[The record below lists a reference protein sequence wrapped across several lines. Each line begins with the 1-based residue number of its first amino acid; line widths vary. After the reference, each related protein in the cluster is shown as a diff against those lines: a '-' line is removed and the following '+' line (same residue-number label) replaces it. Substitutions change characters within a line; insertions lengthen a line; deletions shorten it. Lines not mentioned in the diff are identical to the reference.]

1 MAKELVVRCT
11 CDACKKETSKRY
23 LVKFGIGDWDDD
35 DIMKHSITKDLCQ
48 SCYDAMIGLISGDKM
63 EKTKPV
69 TTRKVKK
76 SGGAPKVGGKLM
88 YDKDK
93 FIELIEEGHSYPEIS
108 EIMEMTYNQVAF
120 QAARL
125 KKAGVIKGAIVKM
138 GNPELEK
145 PRMETVVDKDGLVLE
160 TKIV

>member
-48 SCYDAMIGLISGDKM
+48 SCYDTMIGLISDNKT
-63 EKTKPV
+63 EKTKPEA
-69 TTRKVKK
+69 TRNVKK
-76 SGGAPKVGGKLM
+76 SLGAPKVGGKLM
-88 YDKDK
+88 YDKDRLV
-93 FIELIEEGHSYPEIS
+93 ELIEEGHSYPEIS
-108 EIMEMTYNQVAF
+108 EIMGMTYNQVAF

-125 KKAGVIKGAIVKM
+125 KKAGVVKGAIKKM
-138 GNPELEK
+138 GNPELDT
-145 PRMETVVDKDGLVLE
+145 PRITTVVDKNGLVLE
-160 TKIV
+160 TKIG